1 MRNYKKV
8 GANGTISIPAK
19 MRRELGIQGKDVM
32 EVSSENGA
40 VIIRPKSLRCLYCGS
55 AETAG
60 TIGGKASAGSARR
73 KHTSFWRRKGSI
85 SYPGT
90 DATESAG
97 CVMTMP
103 ARRERRTKDE
113 RRNGTET
120 ENHPE
125 TGG

>member
-40 VIIRPKSLRCLYCGS
+40 VIIRPKSPRCLYCGS

-60 TIGGKASAGSARR
+60 TIGGKGICRECAAKAY
-73 KHTSFWRRKGSI
+73 KLLEKKGFDLVSGDGCDGI
-85 SYPGT
+85 CWLCDD
-90 DATESAG
+90 DACTK
-97 CVMTMP
+97 
-103 ARRERRTKDE
+103 RREESE
-113 RRNGTET
+113 R
-120 ENHPE
+120 
-125 TGG
+125 